1 MWRSA
6 KGEAQSWVEFDFGQ
20 PQKLSTICIWNYND
34 TGHTNQGVR
43 KMSISAWTQETGW
56 QKIREDQRIDQA
68 ESGDGY
74 DEPTIIKLDSTTVQK
89 VRFDA
94 LTNFGDPDYTGL
106 SEVQFFAS
114 PGPQAGSTSSPP
126 ALVSQR

>member
-1 MWRSA
+1 MWRTA

-126 ALVSQR
+126 GLVSQR